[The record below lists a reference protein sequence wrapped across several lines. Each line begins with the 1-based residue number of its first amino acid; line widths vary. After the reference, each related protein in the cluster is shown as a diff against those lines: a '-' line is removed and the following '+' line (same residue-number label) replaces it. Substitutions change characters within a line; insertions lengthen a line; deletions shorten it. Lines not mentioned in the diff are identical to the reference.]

1 MTSGIPFIKI
11 ADRVE
16 VTVNLHEQYVMF
28 LFLVASFFLLHEL
41 DSFFS
46 STWFVSCTRSVLV
59 LLPVPLP
66 MRLSV
71 LPAVTLLSTSGSL
84 PLEDDKVLP
93 ATMASTKVSKVF
105 GPVSAWKG
113 LNRRGSA

>member
-1 MTSGIPFIKI
+1 MGAVTYPILLPLIP
-11 ADRVE
+11 
-16 VTVNLHEQYVMF
+16 LVMP
-28 LFLVASFFLLHEL
+28 
-41 DSFFS
+41 DS
-46 STWFVSCTRSVLV
+46 
-59 LLPVPLP
+59 PVPLP

-93 ATMASTKVSKVF
+93 ATMASTKVSEVC
-105 GPVSAWKG
+105 GPVSAPWKG